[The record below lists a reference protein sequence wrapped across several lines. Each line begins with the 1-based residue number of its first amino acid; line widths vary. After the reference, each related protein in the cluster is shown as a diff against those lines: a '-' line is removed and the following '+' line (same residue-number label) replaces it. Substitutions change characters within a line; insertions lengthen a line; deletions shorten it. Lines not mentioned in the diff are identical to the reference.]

1 MPYIAILSDKQREQ
15 LLQLA
20 CTHPGARNALY
31 RAVHTQDA
39 DLTPLR
45 AKLCVDACDELTN
58 AELARG
64 KVAPLE
70 RVSQLAH
77 ARDQLLRIAGWADA
91 ALGYLM
97 CKNHGADKAEFRLRL
112 GITQAAMAE
121 HGAGL
126 APKPVP
132 RTIGELRDEGYAVV
146 VFDPDELRGAD
157 PRRIEEGLTA
167 DGFERI
173 GDLTEEAPA
182 KAA

>member
-1 MPYIAILSDKQREQ
+1 MPNYIVVLTPKQREQ

-20 CTHPGARNALY
+20 CTHPGPRNALY
-31 RAVHTQDA
+31 RAELASD

-45 AKLCVDACDELTN
+45 AKLCIDACDELTS

-70 RVSQLAH
+70 RVSQLEH
-77 ARDQLLRIAGWADA
+77 ARDALLRIAGWAEA

-97 CKNHGADKAEFRLRL
+97 CKASGADKAEFRLRL

-126 APKPVP
+126 APKPAP
-132 RTIGELRDEGYAVV
+132 RTIGELRSEGYAVV